1 MTLGILSCK
10 DVRDVFTGS
19 KFADGVVEHCSNFF
33 KLHMQRLEQ
42 ILPSIYV
49 YGL

>member
-1 MTLGILSCK
+1 MTLGELSCK
-10 DVRDVFTGS
+10 DIHDVFTGG
-19 KFADGVVEHCSNFF
+19 KFADSVVEHCSSFF
-33 KLHMQRLEQ
+33 KLHMQKLEQ